1 MIEDY
6 VDAILQNEDINIRA
20 IPDSIERIIYVSTVR
35 LTLNAVYKWLSYL
48 HGIRFLGHHLEL
60 VRNSTHQDAAAGLDF
75 THNSGKIDQASLE
88 DMANELLANKSINQW
103 WIPDHVER
111 QVYTNCLKLVFCLL
125 DKIADTL
132 SIRLC
137 GHELSLSFE
146 PSSLVN
152 ASTASAALDAARG
165 GCPPTRDPKITV
177 DPAYLKLLVDE
188 AIQGSKDSSKFSV
201 WMLVPLYGQFING
214 LHTTLYSLVLGI
226 VDDLLHKT
234 ELNVLSERITINLIA
249 DGDVQSRAED
259 GETPRRARR
268 NEEMD
273 RVHSTSENQELR
285 NQIAL
290 LSSELQTLRSVP
302 APDFT
307 PSAGWVSATDL
318 DASGGA
324 SAAMHQKLVQF
335 RNDLKNSQRR
345 ERVSNLAT
353 FLTVMIALAWH
364 PLAACISSCA
374 SYILARMPISTSSA

>member
-1 MIEDY
+1 MIENY
-6 VDAILQNEDINIRA
+6 VDAILQNKDLNIRA
-20 IPDSIERIIYVSTVR
+20 IPDSIERVIYVSTVR

-60 VRNSTHQDAAAGLDF
+60 VRNPSQQNAAAGLDF

-111 QVYTNCLKLVFCLL
+111 QVYMNCLKLVFCLL

-146 PSSLVN
+146 PLSLVN
-152 ASTASAALDAARG
+152 AATASAALNAVSG
-165 GCPPTRDPKITV
+165 GHTRDPKITV
-177 DPAYLKLLVDE
+177 DPAYLKLLVEE
-188 AIQGSKDSSKFSV
+188 AIQGSKESSKFSM

-214 LHTTLYSLVLGI
+214 LHTTLYSLILGI
-226 VDDLLHKT
+226 VDDLLQKT

-249 DGDVQSRAED
+249 DGDGKSPAKAQRKAELDRA
-259 GETPRRARR
+259 
-268 NEEMD
+268 
-273 RVHSTSENQELR
+273 SSSSENQELR

-290 LSSELQTLRSVP
+290 LSIELQALRTSP
-302 APDFT
+302 APHT
-307 PSAGWVSATDL
+307 APSAGSVPATDL
-318 DASGGA
+318 DANGGVIA
-324 SAAMHQKLVQF
+324 DMHQKLARFQE
-335 RNDLKNSQRR
+335 DLKNSQRR

-353 FLTVMIALAWH
+353 VLTVMIVLAWQ
-364 PLAACISSCA
+364 PFAACISSCA
-374 SYILARMPISTSSA
+374 SYIIARMPISTSSA